1 MTGLT
6 ATPVGAVPT
15 VMGEPVTVLV
25 VGSITDTVLLSKL
38 VTKTRPVTGLT
49 ATPLGP
55 LPSVMEPV
63 TVLVT
68 GSITDT
74 VLLPWLVT

>member
-1 MTGLT
+1 M
-6 ATPVGAVPT
+6 
-15 VMGEPVTVLV
+15 
-25 VGSITDTVLLSKL
+25 LLSKL

>member
-1 MTGLT
+1 M
-6 ATPVGAVPT
+6 
-15 VMGEPVTVLV
+15 EPVTVLV
-25 VGSITDTVLLSKL
+25 FGSITDTVLLSKL